1 MRCEIYQDRAGGWR
15 WRLRA
20 RNNRVIA
27 DGAEAYSERRKAADA
42 VRDGRPT
49 FFAEEAGHQLGTRAT
64 LADPG
69 RCVSVGVEP
78 VARGS
83 RRPA

>member
-42 VRDGRPT
+42 VQR
-49 FFAEEAGHQLGTRAT
+49 
-64 LADPG
+64 LADLAG
-69 RCVSVGVEP
+69 DLTLFEVLQQAVDA
-78 VARGS
+78 ARRG
-83 RRPA
+83 

>member
-42 VRDGRPT
+42 VQR
-49 FFAEEAGHQLGTRAT
+49 
-64 LADPG
+64 LADLAG
-69 RCVSVGVEP
+69 DLTLFEVLQQAVDAARR
-78 VARGS
+78 ARGWS
-83 RRPA
+83 C